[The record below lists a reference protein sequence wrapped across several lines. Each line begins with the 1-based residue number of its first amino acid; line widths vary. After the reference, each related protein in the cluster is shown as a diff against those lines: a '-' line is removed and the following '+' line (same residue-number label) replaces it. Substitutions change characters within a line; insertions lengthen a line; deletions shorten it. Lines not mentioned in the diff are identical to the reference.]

1 MTKKILN
8 LYTIFLKIGTFTIG
22 SGYAMIPL
30 IEREVV
36 DKRGWIDK
44 DEFVD
49 MIALGQ
55 SAPGPI
61 AVDAAVFV
69 GYKVA
74 GVPGSIAATLGAI
87 TSSFVLLILIAAYF
101 SGVQNSSIVVRMFKG
116 ISPAVVALI
125 AAPAVSMGKS
135 TKINRKTIIIPVI
148 VVILVGFLNINPV
161 YIIIISILLGL
172 VYGRFFHKE
181 EKK

>member
-1 MTKKILN
+1 MTKKLFN
-8 LYTIFLKIGTFTIG
+8 LFTIFLKIGTFTIG

-30 IEREVV
+30 IEKEVV
-36 DKRGWIDK
+36 DRRGWIDR

-74 GVPGSIAATLGAI
+74 GVPGSIAATLGAVF
-87 TSSFVLLILIAAYF
+87 TSFTLLLLIAFYF
-101 SGVQNSSIVVRMFKG
+101 SGVQNSSIVIRMFKG

-125 AAPAVSMGKS
+125 AAPAISMGKS
-135 TKINRKTIIIPVI
+135 TKINKKTIIIPVI
-148 VVILVGFLNINPV
+148 VVIFVGFLNVNPV
-161 YIIIISILLGL
+161 YIIIIAILLGL
-172 VYGRFFHKE
+172 VYGHFYRKE
-181 EKK
+181 DTK

>member
-55 SAPGPI
+55 SAP
-61 AVDAAVFV
+61 D
-69 GYKVA
+69 
-74 GVPGSIAATLGAI
+74 L
-87 TSSFVLLILIAAYF
+87 
-101 SGVQNSSIVVRMFKG
+101 
-116 ISPAVVALI
+116 
-125 AAPAVSMGKS
+125 
-135 TKINRKTIIIPVI
+135 
-148 VVILVGFLNINPV
+148 
-161 YIIIISILLGL
+161 
-172 VYGRFFHKE
+172 
-181 EKK
+181 